1 MKKTLLLIVLALPM
15 TAWFLLIVSATIL
28 ELILDGI
35 LSLADAI
42 EQKINK

>member
-1 MKKTLLLIVLALPM
+1 M

-42 EQKINK
+42 EQKLNK